1 MSFASRFGRA
11 ILALACVATWAAP
24 AWAAEDAAQAAP
36 SYSELV
42 ARVRNGQID
51 VDFGALRNAY
61 AEDQAA
67 YDPYGSK
74 VAALL
79 QDMTD
84 ALKDHDCTT
93 AMARAE
99 SILELN
105 FVHIDAHFVSGI
117 CQRRA
122 GNDTVGRH
130 SIAFARGL
138 LSSIV
143 KSGNG
148 KSPETAYHVVTIAEE
163 YNVLRGLRIEKQ
175 TQSLINANGHSYDL
189 LEGKLNDSGTPIAV
203 YFNIDRPVAVLGRDL
218 QPPAK

>member
-1 MSFASRFGRA
+1 MSIASRFGRT
-11 ILALACVATWAAP
+11 ILALACVAAWAAP
-24 AWAAEDAAQAAP
+24 AWAAEDVAQAAP

-42 ARVRNGQID
+42 ARVRSGQTD
-51 VDFGALRNAY
+51 VDFAALRNAY
-61 AEDQAA
+61 AEDAA

-74 VAALL
+74 LGVLL

-84 ALKDHDCTT
+84 ALKEQDCTT
-93 AMARAE
+93 AMARAQ

-122 GNDTVGRH
+122 GNEAVGRH

-148 KSPETAYHVVTIAEE
+148 KRPETAYHVVTIAEE

-189 LEGKLNDSGTPIAV
+189 HEGKSPDSDAKVAI
-203 YFNIDRPVAVLGRDL
+203 YFNIDRPVAVLGREL
-218 QPPAK
+218 QSPK